1 MPKVKY
7 YFNTHSLKYEK
18 VIVNWRK
25 KLLRALGF
33 LAAATVFASVIVLL
47 AYNFFDSPKEK
58 QLKRDLEETTLQLEI
73 LKQRAGQVETVL
85 KDIQE
90 RDNTIYRVIF
100 EADPIPS
107 NVREAGYGGVDRYK
121 KLSDYYNADMLV
133 DVTKR
138 LDKLSKQLYVQ
149 SKSFDE
155 VFELVK
161 NKSTMLASIPAIQ
174 PVANKDLK
182 HMASG
187 YGWRIHP
194 IYKTEKFHAGMYFT
208 APVGTPI
215 HATGNGVVE
224 KVDFEGRGLGN
235 NLTINHGYGYESVY
249 GHMSK
254 IVVKQGQKIMRGDLI
269 GYVGNTG
276 ASTGPH
282 LHYEVRKGGTPLNP
296 VNFYYNDLTPEE
308 YAKMLELSSQSG
320 QSFD

>member
-18 VIVNWRK
+18 VVVNWRRK
-25 KLLRALGF
+25 SLRALGF
-33 LAAATVFASVIVLL
+33 LATAIVFASIIVLI

-58 QLKRDLEETTLQLEI
+58 QLKRDLEETSIQLEF
-73 LKQRAGQVETVL
+73 LKQRTGQVEAVL

-100 EADPIPS
+100 EADSIPS
-107 NVREAGYGGVDRYK
+107 TVREAGYGGVDRYK
-121 KLSDYYNADMLV
+121 RLTDYYNADLLI

-138 LDKLSKQLYVQ
+138 IDKISKQLYVQ

-161 NKSTMLASIPAIQ
+161 NKAVMLASIPAIQ
-174 PVANKDLK
+174 PIANRDLK
-182 HMASG
+182 YVASG
-187 YGWRIHP
+187 FGWRIHP
-194 IYKTEKFHAGMYFT
+194 IYKTEKLHTGMDFT

-224 KVDFEGRGLGN
+224 KVDFDGRGLGN
-235 NLTINHGYGYESVY
+235 NLIINHGYGYESVY

-254 IVVKQGQKIMRGDLI
+254 IIARPGQKIMRGDLI
-269 GYVGNTG
+269 GYVGSSG
-276 ASTGPH
+276 SSTGPH
-282 LHYEVRKGGTPLNP
+282 LHYEVRKNSNPVNP

-308 YAKMLELSSQSG
+308 YARMVEISSHPT

>member
-18 VIVNWRK
+18 VIVNWKR
-25 KLLRALGF
+25 KLLRAFGF
-33 LAAATVFASVIVLL
+33 LATATVFASVIVFF

-58 QLKRDLEETTLQLEI
+58 QLKRNLEESTLQLEI
-73 LKQRAGQVETVL
+73 LKQRTDQLGSVL

-107 NVREAGYGGVDRYK
+107 TVREAGYGGVDRYK
-121 KLSDYYNADMLV
+121 KLADYYDSDLLI
-133 DVTKR
+133 DVNKR
-138 LDKLSKQLYVQ
+138 IDKLSKQLYVQ

-161 NKSTMLASIPAIQ
+161 NKSAMLAAIPAIQ

-194 IYKTEKFHAGMYFT
+194 IYKTEKFHSGMDFT

-215 HATGNGVVE
+215 HATGNGTVE
-224 KVDFEGRGLGN
+224 KVEFDGRGLGN
-235 NLTINHGYGYESVY
+235 NVTINHGYGYESIY

-254 IVVKQGQKIMRGDLI
+254 MMVRPGQKIMRGDLI
-269 GYVGNTG
+269 GYVGSTG
-276 ASTGPH
+276 SSTGPH
-282 LHYEVRKGGTPLNP
+282 LHYEVRKNGNPLNP
-296 VNFYYNDLTPEE
+296 VNFYYNDLSPEE
-308 YAKMLELSSQSG
+308 YAKMLELSSQAG

>member
-18 VIVNWRK
+18 VVVNWKK
-25 KLLRALGF
+25 KLLRAFGF
-33 LAAATVFASVIVLL
+33 LATAVVFASFIVLM

-58 QLKRDLEETTLQLEI
+58 QLKRDLEETSLQLLI
-73 LKQRAGQVETVL
+73 LKQRAGQVESVL
-85 KDIQE
+85 RDIQE

-107 NVREAGYGGVDRYK
+107 AVREAGYGGVNRYQ
-121 KLSDYYNADMLV
+121 KLYDYYNADMLV
-133 DVTKR
+133 EVTKSIDR
-138 LDKLSKQLYVQ
+138 LSKQLYVQ

-161 NKSTMLASIPAIQ
+161 NKAVMLASIPAIQ
-174 PVANKDLK
+174 PIANKDLK
-182 HMASG
+182 FVASG
-187 YGWRIHP
+187 FGWRIHP
-194 IYKTEKFHAGMYFT
+194 IYKTEKLHTGMDFT

-215 HATGNGVVE
+215 HATGNGVVSHVE
-224 KVDFEGRGLGN
+224 YNGRGLGN
-235 NLTINHGYGYESVY
+235 SVTINHGYGYESVY

-254 IVVKQGQKIMRGDLI
+254 IITKQGQKVLRGDLI
-269 GYVGNTG
+269 GNVGRTG
-276 ASTGPH
+276 SVTGPH
-282 LHYEVRKGGTPLNP
+282 LHYEVHKNGNPINP

-308 YAKMLELSSQSG
+308 YAKMVEISSQAS

>member
-33 LAAATVFASVIVLL
+33 LAMATVFASIIVLF

-73 LKQRAGQVETVL
+73 LKQRTDQVETVL

-100 EADPIPS
+100 EADPIPGT
-107 NVREAGYGGVDRYK
+107 VREAGYGGIDRYN
-121 KLSDYYNADMLV
+121 KLSDYYNADLLV

-138 LDKLSKQLYVQ
+138 IDKLSKQLYVQ

-155 VFELVK
+155 VFDLVK
-161 NKSTMLASIPAIQ
+161 NKSAMLASIPAIQ

-194 IYKTEKFHAGMYFT
+194 IYKTEKFHSGMDFT

-224 KVDFEGRGLGN
+224 KVEFDGRGLGN
-235 NLTINHGYGYESVY
+235 NTIINHGYGYESVY

-254 IVVKQGQKIMRGDLI
+254 IIVRPGQKIVRGDLI
-269 GYVGNTG
+269 GYVGSTG
-276 ASTGPH
+276 SSTGPH
-282 LHYEVRKGGTPLNP
+282 LHYEVRKNGEPLNP

-308 YAKMLELSSQSG
+308 YAKMLEMSAQAG

>member
-25 KLLRALGF
+25 RLLRALGF
-33 LAAATVFASVIVLL
+33 LATATVFASVIVLF

-58 QLKRDLEETTLQLEI
+58 QLKRDLEEATLHFEI
-73 LKQRAGQVETVL
+73 LKQRTNQVEDVL

-100 EADPIPS
+100 EADPIPA
-107 NVREAGYGGVDRYK
+107 NVREAGYGGVDRYN
-121 KLSDYYNADMLV
+121 KLNSYYDADLLI

-138 LDKLSKQLYVQ
+138 IDKLSKQLYVQ

-161 NKSTMLASIPAIQ
+161 NKSAMLASIPAIQ

-194 IYKTEKFHAGMYFT
+194 IYKTEKFHSGMDFT

-224 KVDFEGRGLGN
+224 KIEFDGRGLGN
-235 NLTINHGYGYESVY
+235 NAIINHGYGYESVY
-249 GHMSK
+249 AHMSK
-254 IVVKQGQKIMRGDLI
+254 IIVRAGQKIVRGDLI
-269 GYVGNTG
+269 GYVGSTG
-276 ASTGPH
+276 SSTGPH
-282 LHYEVRKGGTPLNP
+282 LHYEVRKNGNPLNP

-308 YAKMLELSSQSG
+308 YSKMLELSAQAG

>member
-25 KLLRALGF
+25 KLLRSLGF
-33 LAAATVFASVIVLL
+33 LATATVFAAVIVLV

-58 QLKRDLEETTLQLEI
+58 QLKRELEETTLQLEI

-121 KLSDYYNADMLV
+121 KLSDYYDADLLI
-133 DVTKR
+133 DVTKH

-155 VFELVK
+155 VFDLVK
-161 NKSTMLASIPAIQ
+161 NKSAMLASIPAIQ

-194 IYKTEKFHAGMYFT
+194 IYKTEKFHAGMDFT

-224 KVDFEGRGLGN
+224 KIEFDGRGLGN
-235 NLTINHGYGYESVY
+235 NIIINHGYGYESVY

-254 IVVKQGQKIMRGDLI
+254 IIAKPGQKIMRGDLI
-269 GYVGNTG
+269 GYVGSTG
-276 ASTGPH
+276 SSTGPH
-282 LHYEVRKGGTPLNP
+282 LHYEVRKNGNPLNP

-308 YAKMLELSSQSG
+308 YKKMLELSSQAS